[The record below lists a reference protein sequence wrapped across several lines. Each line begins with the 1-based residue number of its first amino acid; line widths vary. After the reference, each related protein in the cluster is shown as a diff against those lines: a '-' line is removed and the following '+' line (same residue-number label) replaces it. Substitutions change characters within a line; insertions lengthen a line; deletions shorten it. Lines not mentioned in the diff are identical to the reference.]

1 LTNEKRWCIVHTIPA
16 KTNEKFFATSIYS
29 IKRQINFNAET
40 HTKENVMTSTI
51 RQYTNWLFMQP
62 LHQGQSSLRPC
73 SIDMELR
80 GYEPSKPFVADS
92 KEKTY

>member
-1 LTNEKRWCIVHTIPA
+1 
-16 KTNEKFFATSIYS
+16 
-29 IKRQINFNAET
+29 
-40 HTKENVMTSTI
+40 MTSTI

-80 GYEPSKPFVADS
+80 GYEPSKPFVANS
-92 KEKTY
+92 TKEQSVM